1 MLGACILTF
10 FVKFSFLICWTII
23 CSYMWAMVF
32 FGALCMAA
40 GRGLYSSTFR
50 LNLSAFCGIGG
61 TLRGCV
67 GCVRVHQGVS
77 RVCFVSEAA
86 QVELKSGRV

>member
-40 GRGLYSSTFR
+40 GPSGTQGDISFITKR
-50 LNLSAFCGIGG
+50 LFSCCRKPK
-61 TLRGCV
+61 TV
-67 GCVRVHQGVS
+67 D
-77 RVCFVSEAA
+77 EA
-86 QVELKSGRV
+86 